1 MAASVNYLE
10 QNISNFNDQYSQKSF
25 STFLVDEENVKD
37 LRGRVRLDMG
47 QGIQEWTE

>member
-1 MAASVNYLE
+1 MI
-10 QNISNFNDQYSQKSF
+10 NIPKKSF